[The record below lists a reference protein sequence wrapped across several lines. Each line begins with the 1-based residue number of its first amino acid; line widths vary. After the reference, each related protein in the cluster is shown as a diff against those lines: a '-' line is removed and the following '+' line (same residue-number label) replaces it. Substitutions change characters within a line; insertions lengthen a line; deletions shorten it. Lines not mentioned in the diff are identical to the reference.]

1 MVHALSSWFGSSGK
15 GKDEGSTNASVI
27 VNDVLRHVTFA
38 EVRNEVI
45 ADDGVNCLEAL
56 ARSTL
61 VLSGN
66 HRGEWVENFGAAG
79 SSDGSH
85 DCE

>member
-1 MVHALSSWFGSSGK
+1 M
-15 GKDEGSTNASVI
+15 ESTNASVV

-45 ADDGVNCLEAL
+45 ADDGVNCIETL
-56 ARSTL
+56 AGSTL
-61 VLSGN
+61 VLSGRL
-66 HRGEWVENFGAAG
+66 RGEWVEYFGAAG
-79 SSDGSH
+79 SSGGSH